1 MEVLEGV
8 VQRYAWGSP
17 SAIPALLGIE
27 ADGDPQAELWLG
39 AHPAAPARAGGA
51 RLDDLVAGDPE
62 SALGAAAASR
72 FGGQLPFLLKV
83 LAAAEPLSLQAHPSA
98 ERAATGFAE
107 ENAAGIPLD
116 VPERRYKDAHH
127 KPELLCA
134 LTPFFALCGFRPV
147 EATLALLERLGL
159 ADEPVFSEL
168 GSGDLRGTVGR
179 LLSLPEGQR
188 ADVATTIAD
197 AAASDESPEAVW
209 ARRIAHTHPGD
220 PGIGVALLLNLVEL
234 QPGEAIFLPAGNL
247 HAYLEGV
254 GVEIMASSDNVLRG
268 GLTPKHVDVDELLA
282 VLDVQ
287 PGPPPIVHPLA
298 EGRIRRYLTPI
309 EEFELSLVDLG
320 DDAAEIAGD
329 RPRVV
334 LCLEGETCL
343 RSGDDELLL
352 EKGQAAWVPAADG
365 PLSLTGTGLAA
376 VATRPPPDHLRVR
389 TRIPCPGAPG
399 SAPPRPPRVRT
410 RITVTTHAEVAA
422 RARPT
427 LR

>member
-1 MEVLEGV
+1 MLEGV

-17 SAIPALLGIE
+17 SAIPALLGTE
-27 ADGDPQAELWLG
+27 ADGGPQAELWLG
-39 AHPAAPARAGGA
+39 AHRAAPARAGGV
-51 RLDDLVAGDPE
+51 RLDELVGRDPDV
-62 SALGAAAASR
+62 ALGAAVATR

-83 LAAAEPLSLQAHPSA
+83 LAAAEPLSLQAHPPTARA
-98 ERAATGFAE
+98 EVGFAE
-107 ENAAGIPLD
+107 ENDAGIPLD
-116 VPERRYKDAHH
+116 APERRYKDPHH

-147 EATLALLERLGL
+147 EATIALLDRLGL

-168 GSGDLRGTVGR
+168 GSGDLRATVGR
-179 LLSLPEGQR
+179 LLALPEGER
-188 ADVATTIAD
+188 AEVANTIAD
-197 AAASDESPEAVW
+197 AAASIEDPEAVW
-209 ARRIAHTHPGD
+209 ARRIADTHPGD

-287 PGPPPIVHPLA
+287 PGPPPVVQPLA
-298 EGRIRRYLTPI
+298 QGRLRRYLTPI
-309 EEFELSLVDLG
+309 EEFELSIADLG
-320 DDAAEIAGD
+320 DDPAVVAGD

-334 LCLEGETCL
+334 LCLEGECCL
-343 RSGDDELLL
+343 RGGDDELRL

-365 PLSLTGTGLAA
+365 PLSLVGSGLAA
-376 VATRPPPDHLRVR
+376 VATTP
-389 TRIPCPGAPG
+389 
-399 SAPPRPPRVRT
+399 
-410 RITVTTHAEVAA
+410 
-422 RARPT
+422 
-427 LR
+427 